1 MKTRKTSSKL
11 FAILSLTRLLTSS
24 IHVSTVCQYGLQN
37 AVRALS
43 TLICINNPHQPQL
56 GPSTPLPWVQE
67 LNLRSGLEAGPSFS
81 FVMVMPGCS
90 YCHFGDWLSGLQLY
104 FTCCCFFLKK
114 LFEII
119 MDVVSSLPTHLLRSK
134 IQDRVLGEGT
144 VPGLLTLLSDMALS
158 VPKQCFFPPLGMAS
172 CWCNKLLQTLVRPHQ
187 LTEI

>member
-67 LNLRSGLEAGPSFS
+67 LHLRSGLEAGPSFS

-114 LFEII
+114 SVWDHHGCYLQPSYPLCLGAKYRTGSWGRVQFLGCWPCYLTWLSLFQSSVFFLLLEWQ
-119 MDVVSSLPTHLLRSK
+119 VVGATNCYR
-134 IQDRVLGEGT
+134 R
-144 VPGLLTLLSDMALS
+144 
-158 VPKQCFFPPLGMAS
+158 
-172 CWCNKLLQTLVRPHQ
+172 
-187 LTEI
+187 